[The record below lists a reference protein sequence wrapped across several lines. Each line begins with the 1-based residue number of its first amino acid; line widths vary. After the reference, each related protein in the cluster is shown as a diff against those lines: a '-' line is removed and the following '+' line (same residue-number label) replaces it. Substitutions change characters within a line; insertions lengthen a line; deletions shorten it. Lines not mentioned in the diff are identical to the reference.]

1 MARTRW
7 ELLSDLIQERSY
19 RIIAEIGV
27 LEGQST
33 RPIISSCELDAYF
46 LVDPYVSEALY
57 RDLHNT
63 AAVFMKMTSQQ
74 AAPLIADESLGLV
87 FIDVDPHD
95 YESCSRDIG
104 LWLPKVRKG
113 GILSGDDYGENF
125 PGVIRAVNE
134 QFSNI
139 NVEVDAAA
147 TSKSVW
153 WVLV

>member
-1 MARTRW
+1 
-7 ELLSDLIQERSY
+7 
-19 RIIAEIGV
+19 
-27 LEGQST
+27 
-33 RPIISSCELDAYF
+33 
-46 LVDPYVSEALY
+46 
-57 RDLHNT
+57 
-63 AAVFMKMTSQQ
+63 MKMTSQQ

-95 YESCSRDIG
+95 YEECSRDIG

-125 PGVIRAVNE
+125 PGVIRAVDE

-139 NVEVDAAA
+139 NVEVDVSA